1 MLFTLVSVFTSGT
14 GAAVLAKWTNDRR
27 DPRPDVRV
35 LPLGEPARVGGP
47 GLSPGTVAIRH

>member
-14 GAAVLAKWTNDRR
+14 GAALLAKWTNDRR
-27 DPRPDVRV
+27 DRRPDVRV

>member
-14 GAAVLAKWTNDRR
+14 GAALLAKWTNDRR
-27 DPRPDVRV
+27 DPRPDVRMPV
-35 LPLGEPARVGGP
+35 GEPARVGGP